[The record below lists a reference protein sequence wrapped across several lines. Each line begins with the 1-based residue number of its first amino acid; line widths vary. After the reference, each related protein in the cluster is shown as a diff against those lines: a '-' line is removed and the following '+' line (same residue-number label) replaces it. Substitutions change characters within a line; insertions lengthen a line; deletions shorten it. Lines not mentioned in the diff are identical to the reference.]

1 MADGQCRLC
10 VVYGCNHDESYFV
23 DIVCVSFFSVCNG
36 QYVMGTKL
44 EQRLRQAHFQSS
56 YQEVSINLLLAAENL
71 RTRIDRVCQE
81 YDITRSQYNVLRILR
96 GVYPNGHSRR
106 EILCRMIE
114 RSPDAT
120 RLIDR
125 LEKIGYVERI
135 SSELDK
141 RLSVSVITKK
151 GLKLLH
157 AMEKPMQDMD
167 KWVAKILTKK
177 ECRALSDLCEKL
189 YDIE

>member
-1 MADGQCRLC
+1 
-10 VVYGCNHDESYFV
+10 
-23 DIVCVSFFSVCNG
+23 
-36 QYVMGTKL
+36 
-44 EQRLRQAHFQSS
+44 
-56 YQEVSINLLLAAENL
+56 
-71 RTRIDRVCQE
+71 
-81 YDITRSQYNVLRILR
+81 
-96 GVYPNGHSRR
+96 
-106 EILCRMIE
+106 MIE